1 TGTRTYEFQSSD
13 GNNFTSALT
22 SNVTGFA
29 ATLGKTGI
37 AEGTDGKTSWT
48 ADTDLQPTTVFYWR
62 VRATQGAS
70 SGPWSEVGKFKSRL
84 VGFLRAGELYDPL
97 IHGETVGEVVG
108 GGTFIPGKGIQFG
121 SKTSFLKYLLPQTIT
136 SGEFSMD

>member
-1 TGTRTYEFQSSD
+1 MCAKRCARAAAGGARRRVQAVTGAGAVAMVVVACGGKDQSPTSPTTVTATLTAPVLDSPAVNEQLDTLRPTLTVKNATADHTGTRTYEFQISD

-48 ADTDLQPTTVFYWR
+48 ADTGLQPTTVFY
-62 VRATQGAS
+62 
-70 SGPWSEVGKFKSRL
+70 
-84 VGFLRAGELYDPL
+84 
-97 IHGETVGEVVG
+97 
-108 GGTFIPGKGIQFG
+108 
-121 SKTSFLKYLLPQTIT
+121 
-136 SGEFSMD
+136 